1 MNIIVYDD
9 AGNVVTRTATN
20 EQGEFNFESLG
31 KQITYLIQCAESDV
45 ALVMEI
51 TGMHKLVEYGFTP
64 LSPEEIAEIIPIDLE
79 DASFISKPFGGYV
92 FQKIKGDY
100 SGRTEILAYD
110 DQGKVIARTYT
121 DENGNFNFQN
131 LPPQNTYWFKVLV
144 EDTDIQLGFIDTE
157 TQEVSQV
164 AMNKNGEFTYER
176 LTNIQETIDIINEE
190 GVVIK
195 IKNNELFSN
204 SKIYYDYD
212 KSSLSIQAKT
222 ELDKLVTISQQNPHI
237 LFALGSHTDSQGEE
251 SYNLLLSERRA
262 KSALDYLL
270 QKGVQKAQI
279 SFIGYG
285 ESDPIIDD
293 EKIGSLSSA
302 IEKEAAH
309 AKNRRTDIK
318 ITAK

>member
-1 MNIIVYDD
+1 
-9 AGNVVTRTATN
+9 
-20 EQGEFNFESLG
+20 
-31 KQITYLIQCAESDV
+31 
-45 ALVMEI
+45 
-51 TGMHKLVEYGFTP
+51 
-64 LSPEEIAEIIPIDLE
+64 
-79 DASFISKPFGGYV
+79 
-92 FQKIKGDY
+92 
-100 SGRTEILAYD
+100 
-110 DQGKVIARTYT
+110 
-121 DENGNFNFQN
+121 
-131 LPPQNTYWFKVLV
+131 
-144 EDTDIQLGFIDTE
+144 
-157 TQEVSQV
+157 
-164 AMNKNGEFTYER
+164 MNKNGEFTYER